1 MTVIYSQGVFE
12 IYDGEET
19 VADLTAAKGSAPA
32 DTDTTYIYTNSTPG
46 ILGIT
51 SGETMAGS
59 IYVGRNPAGT
69 KSAGVLRIY
78 GGGTYQMASSVT
90 LQLIPGYGELETSA
104 TTTSSKAKVDANQC
118 ANTIYLTGGLDCDL
132 LEIANI
138 KSGGVVDLSDAT
150 GTLSRVELSGYGG
163 AEFTIQG
170 VPGEGFFAR
179 ALSLGRAISGFW
191 TGSSYP
197 DLNMVTDAAIVEVA
211 AERSSGLSA
220 VAVPGRKA
228 ARVRGGAI
236 APTTVTVTLRAASGK
251 VDDIMQA
258 MEYLQAE
265 EVTGLLVIRSH
276 GSTFTYPSD
285 VLMRARIAGV
295 AMQYPPGGDY
305 RDMTLKFVEET

>member
-1 MTVIYSQGVFE
+1 M
-12 IYDGEET
+12 
-19 VADLTAAKGSAPA
+19 ADLTTAKGSAPA
-32 DTDTTYIYTNSTPG
+32 DDDTTYIYTDTSRG

-51 SGETMAGS
+51 SGETMKGS
-59 IYVGRNPAGT
+59 IYVGKKPDSSDSGGT
-69 KSAGVLRIY
+69 LKIY
-78 GGGTYQMASSVT
+78 GGGTYQMAASGVT
-90 LQLIPGYGELETSA
+90 LELNPGYGELVTSA
-104 TTTSSKAKVDANQC
+104 TTPSSRATINANQ
-118 ANTIYLTGGLDCDL
+118 AATTISLTGGLDVDCLDITN
-132 LEIANI
+132 IA
-138 KSGGVVDLSDAT
+138 SGGAISLAGATGRILRTEFSGYNDAT
-150 GTLSRVELSGYGG
+150 
-163 AEFTIQG
+163 FTIQG